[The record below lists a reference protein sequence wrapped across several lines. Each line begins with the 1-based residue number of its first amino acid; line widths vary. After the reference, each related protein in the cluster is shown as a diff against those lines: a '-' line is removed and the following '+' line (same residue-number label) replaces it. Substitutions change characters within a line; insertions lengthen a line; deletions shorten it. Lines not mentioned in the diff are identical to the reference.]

1 MVEKAMQDVAKPLV
15 LVVDDQPEN
24 VQALGAILQ
33 AEGYEVVTAV
43 SGPQALARA
52 AARRP
57 SLVLLDMM
65 MPLMDGCE
73 VCRTLHATPGCADV
87 PVIFITGSTDRELV
101 TRAFG
106 AGAVDYVTKPFV
118 VEELLARLRT
128 HLDLKRARD
137 HLQAMVREREDTT
150 HVVAHD
156 LKNPLTAILF
166 ASRSL
171 RRATDEA
178 RRKELIDDIEACS
191 DEALKFIKRFLARG
205 AEGQRLRQF
214 SREATDLAGLVT
226 EAFQFLRWAAEAGDV
241 RLRLEGGPA
250 PIVADPTGTRN
261 VVQNL
266 IANAIRYSPAGEEVL
281 VSVGPGRPGY
291 SQALVLDRGPGIP
304 ESDQK
309 QLFRSFVRLASAKP
323 DEHSSGLGLSIAKH
337 DVSLMG
343 GYLWYE
349 PRQGGGSVFGFELPR
364 QADDAVAT
372 SDGKKSGGG

>member
-1 MVEKAMQDVAKPLV
+1 MTENVMQDIAKPLV

-33 AEGYEVVTAV
+33 REGYEVVTAV

-52 AARRP
+52 QSRRP
-57 SLVLLDMM
+57 SIVLLDMM

-73 VCRTLHATPGCADV
+73 VCRTLHATPGTADV

-101 TRAFG
+101 TRAFN

-171 RRATDEA
+171 RRA
-178 RRKELIDDIEACS
+178 
-191 DEALKFIKRFLARG
+191 
-205 AEGQRLRQF
+205 
-214 SREATDLAGLVT
+214 
-226 EAFQFLRWAAEAGDV
+226 
-241 RLRLEGGPA
+241 
-250 PIVADPTGTRN
+250 
-261 VVQNL
+261 
-266 IANAIRYSPAGEEVL
+266 
-281 VSVGPGRPGY
+281 
-291 SQALVLDRGPGIP
+291 
-304 ESDQK
+304 
-309 QLFRSFVRLASAKP
+309 
-323 DEHSSGLGLSIAKH
+323 
-337 DVSLMG
+337 
-343 GYLWYE
+343 
-349 PRQGGGSVFGFELPR
+349 
-364 QADDAVAT
+364 
-372 SDGKKSGGG
+372 